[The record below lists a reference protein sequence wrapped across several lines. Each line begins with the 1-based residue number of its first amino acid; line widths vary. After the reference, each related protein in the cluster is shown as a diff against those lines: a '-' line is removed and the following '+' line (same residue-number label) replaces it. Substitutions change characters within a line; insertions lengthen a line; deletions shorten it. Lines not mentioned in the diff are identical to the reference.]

1 MKTTFTL
8 VCILLLSGLAVAQ
21 NADAVATPV
30 ATKETCNC
38 YYSSDCIGVN
48 YCQGYGNCTPSGK
61 LDGTCTTIGIAIDP
75 STTTQAQVKEKPED
89 VYAAVDSYFQAFL
102 KAVKKGGGVA
112 DPELVAAAQKVHL
125 SQSGR
130 AGVERAVWVSLDA
143 VMGWDFMYPNKLQ
156 RSWGAVGNI
165 REVPSGAIAVGIVDA
180 TRRGLLAAIQTHDPS
195 KVDAPLQAFWTE
207 NPTYIPQH
215 LGRCYPHGH
224 KEVTDEASSVACQT
238 DTLQRVAAT
247 LIKMTGFDSPKISAL
262 ALPEETSDKEWQLP
276 LGRLSLNG
284 GDLR

>member
-8 VCILLLSGLAVAQ
+8 VCILLFAGLAAAQ
-21 NADAVATPV
+21 STDAVV
-30 ATKETCNC
+30 GTKPTCNC
-38 YYSSDCIGVN
+38 YYSSDCTGVN

-61 LDGTCTTIGIAIDP
+61 LDGTCSTIAVANTVDSARSGQVP
-75 STTTQAQVKEKPED
+75 VKEKAED

-102 KAVKKGGGVA
+102 KAVKKGGGVP
-112 DPELVAAAQKVHL
+112 DPELVAVAQKAHL
-125 SQSGR
+125 SQSGHD
-130 AGVERAVWVSLDA
+130 GVERAVWVSLDA

-165 REVPSGAIAVGIVDA
+165 REVPSGAVAAGLVEA
-180 TRRGLLAAIQTHDPS
+180 TRQGLLAAIQAHDPA
-195 KVDAPLQAFWTE
+195 KVDAPLQAFWAE

-224 KEVTDEASSVACQT
+224 KEVTDEATSVACQT

-262 ALPEETSDKEWQLP
+262 TLPEETSDKEWQLP